1 VKDGNLMRTLAVET
15 SSKIN
20 QQVTVKGWVQSR
32 RDHGGL
38 IFIDLRDHSGLV
50 QLVFHPD
57 KQEAFKLAEKLK
69 DEYVISINGEVKER
83 DKDLINPKL
92 KSGTIEIVVNELTI
106 INTSEVLPFQ
116 LFNQETL
123 ANEELRFKYRFLD
136 LRRPELQQMLKK
148 RAEYYRLIREYMVT
162 NDFTE
167 IATPILANSSPE
179 GARDFLVPSRVHQG
193 KFYALPQAP
202 QQFKQLLMVAGFNK
216 YYQIA
221 TCFRDEDPRADRL
234 YGDFY
239 QLDLEVSFVEKG
251 EEIRSTMDPLIRKLI
266 IDFGGKKILNDK
278 IERFQYQEIIEKYGS
293 DKPDL
298 RFDLPLVDLTKDLS
312 NSEFSVFKSEVLSGG
327 IIKAIKVPGGA
338 KFSRNEIETFTSIAT
353 SEGAKGLA
361 YISYSNNELKSPII
375 KFLNN
380 EEIEAIKNK
389 TNLQEGD
396 IVFFGADKKQIVHKV
411 LSKLRDHFGELLGLK
426 DPNVVATY
434 WIVDFPFYE
443 WDEKNN
449 KLDFGH
455 NPFSMPIGGLES
467 LDQEDKLAVKADQ
480 YDLVMNGYE
489 VCSGAVRNYKPE
501 VMYKVFEVLGYDKEY
516 VNNKF
521 GAMINAFKFG
531 APPHAGCAF
540 GLDRMF
546 MVLTNEDN
554 IREILAFPKNGSGI
568 DLMMN
573 SPTIVDPDQL
583 KEIGIRINN

>member
-1 VKDGNLMRTLAVET
+1 MRTLAVET

-411 LSKLRDHFGELLGLK
+411 LSKLRDHSGELLGLK

>member
-1 VKDGNLMRTLAVET
+1 MRTLAVET

-554 IREILAFPKNGSGI
+554 IRQILAFPKNGSGI

>member
-1 VKDGNLMRTLAVET
+1 MRTLAVET

-521 GAMINAFKFG
+521 GALR
-531 APPHAGCAF
+531 P
-540 GLDRMF
+540 
-546 MVLTNEDN
+546 
-554 IREILAFPKNGSGI
+554 
-568 DLMMN
+568 N
-573 SPTIVDPDQL
+573 SSP
-583 KEIGIRINN
+583 E

>member
-1 VKDGNLMRTLAVET
+1 MRTLAVET